1 MHNCDQGFIRKD
13 AWHTTTQSEKI
24 LIQIRN
30 SKTYPRH
37 PYNLAP
43 SCSIF
48 KACSL
53 PKSFIASCRCAVGQR
68 SSWKTNREISC
79 KVPSSN
85 GALIGLWTFWNFS
98 RKSSSASSGVGGRG
112 MVGKK
117 PSCPNRFFEPLCGT
131 APDGSSWKRTS
142 HWLQQLMDSWSRMM
156 ERYVLYRL
164 ISLTACVICITVVLE
179 TIRAWFGINRNLS
192 LTTWNWNDSEL
203 NFVSGETY
211 EAHPALQ
218 FPLILACP
226 TSAPGLTWHGN
237 PVKSSGCRW
246 WDACPFPLAKLSY
259 LSHSYFSTANYLSFD
274 MRIWIVWAKASSH

>member
-13 AWHTTTQSEKI
+13 AWHTITQGEKI

-131 APDGSSWKRTS
+131 APMAPAGKERVIDSNNSWIHDHEWWKDMSYITYSLCDMYHSSFGDYKSMVRHQS
-142 HWLQQLMDSWSRMM
+142 QSQSNHMKLKWLWV
-156 ERYVLYRL
+156 EF
-164 ISLTACVICITVVLE
+164 CI
-179 TIRAWFGINRNLS
+179 WRNLRSTSSSPVS
-192 LTTWNWNDSEL
+192 LNIGLSNIGTRIDLAWQ
-203 NFVSGETY
+203 SGEVIRV
-211 EAHPALQ
+211 
-218 FPLILACP
+218 PLVGCLPLPVGHMRCRQ
-226 TSAPGLTWHGN
+226 GLLSDPNLG
-237 PVKSSGCRW
+237 
-246 WDACPFPLAKLSY
+246 KLP
-259 LSHSYFSTANYLSFD
+259 
-274 MRIWIVWAKASSH
+274 